1 MRTFRSHTALL
12 AVVVMLLLA
21 ACGPGGEGS
30 AGAPASVAAPASG
43 TAASA
48 AASAEAEIDTT
59 PVVIA
64 WQSTPDE
71 NYLPILMALDAMREQ
86 GYDINAQQ
94 MSDSNLVLQGMSS
107 GAVHFTADSLQAGA
121 QGREAGVPIKAIT
134 TRNANQVVYVANSDY
149 EDCAGLDGQP
159 SGVYSPD
166 AAYTILMNLYFEAN
180 CPGISTEY
188 VIIQDSPLRAQAM
201 TQGQIFATTLGLPDA
216 MALEAQAPG
225 EFFMASLATE
235 LPGVGD
241 EYLYASEST
250 IADHPNIVDAFVRE
264 HLVAIRS
271 LYEDPSSA
279 TALVEQYFPETDGDA
294 VAQRFIEDQLWYA
307 NGGLKGPG
315 LEATLEAFDLP
326 GSREDLVDDTG
337 LRAALD
343 EIGDS
348 DQTEY

>member
-1 MRTFRSHTALL
+1 MRIARSHS
-12 AVVVMLLLA
+12 AVLGVVATLVLA
-21 ACGPGGEGS
+21 ACGPGGAGS
-30 AGAPASVAAPASG
+30 AGASASVAPP
-43 TAASA
+43 ASA
-48 AASAEAEIDTT
+48 AASEAAEIDTT
-59 PVVIA
+59 PVVVG

-71 NYLPILMALDAMREQ
+71 NYLPILMALDAMRDQ
-86 GYDINAQQ
+86 GYDITAQQ
-94 MSDSNLVLQGMSS
+94 MADSNLVLQGLSS
-107 GAVHFTADSLQAGA
+107 GSVHFTADSLQAGA
-121 QGREAGVPIKAIT
+121 QGRDAGVPIKAIT

-149 EDCAGLDGQP
+149 EDCAQLDGQP
-159 SGVYSPD
+159 TGVYSPD

-180 CPGISTEY
+180 CSGITTEY

-250 IADHPNIVDAFVRE
+250 IADHPDIVAAFVRE

-271 LYEDPSSA
+271 LYEDPASA
-279 TALVEQYFPETDGDA
+279 AALVEQYFPETDGDA

-307 NGGLKGPG
+307 NGGLEGPG
-315 LEATLEAFDLP
+315 LEATLEAFSLP
-326 GSREDLVDDTG
+326 GSRDDLVDDTG
-337 LRAALD
+337 LQAALD
-343 EIGDS
+343 EIGAT

>member
-1 MRTFRSHTALL
+1 MRIARSHTAVLGVI
-12 AVVVMLLLA
+12 ATLLLA
-21 ACGPGGEGS
+21 ACGPAGAGS
-30 AGAPASVAAPASG
+30 AGASASVAPPASAG
-43 TAASA
+43 ASDA
-48 AASAEAEIDTT
+48 PEIDTT
-59 PVVIA
+59 PVVVG

-71 NYLPILMALDAMREQ
+71 NYLPILMALDAMREL
-86 GYDINAQQ
+86 GYDITAQQ
-94 MSDSNLVLQGMSS
+94 MADSNLVLQGMSS

-121 QGREAGVPIKAIT
+121 QGRDAGVPIKAIT

-149 EDCAGLDGQP
+149 EDCSQLDGQP

-225 EFFMASLATE
+225 EFFMASLASE

-250 IADHPNIVDAFVRE
+250 IADHPDIVEAFVRE

-271 LYEDPSSA
+271 LYEDPSTA
-279 TALVEQYFPETDGDA
+279 AALVEQYFPETDSDA

-307 NGGLKGPG
+307 NGGLDGPG
-315 LEATLEAFDLP
+315 LEATLEAFALP
-326 GSREDLVDDTG
+326 GSRDDLVDDTG

-343 EIGDS
+343 EIGES